1 MKCNCCKK
9 QTDEF
14 PYKDE
19 FTGNS
24 LRICRECEHIQLAE
38 ILTRQAVSD
47 YYNKQYSEN
56 RQCHIGEEYFKIMKK
71 RAEAQVDFIISVIGD
86 ISGKK
91 IYDIGC
97 GYGFLIE
104 EFLNYSDN
112 VSGCELDP
120 QALDFCR
127 NKGLKVEQFIDE
139 EDYQNIEKNFL
150 LTLSHTFEHL
160 RDIEK
165 TSAVLKEKGDYIFI
179 EIPAYSKSVC
189 DVFLEKE
196 GHVNFFNHNSFQLFL
211 ENNGFKILKIG
222 RYGPSL
228 DIFFDKKNEAVKENL
243 HNQNGD
249 YFFNEYSLENPDG
262 IWIRTLLK
270 V

>member
-9 QTDEF
+9 QTVEF

-24 LRICRECEHIQLAE
+24 LRICPECEHIQLGE
-38 ILTRQAVSD
+38 ILTRQFVSD
-47 YYNKQYSEN
+47 YYSKQYSEN
-56 RQCHIGEEYFKIMKK
+56 RQCHIGEEYFKIMQK
-71 RAEAQVDFIISVIGD
+71 RAKAQVDFIKSVIGY

-120 QALDFCR
+120 QASEFCR
-127 NKGLKVEQFIDE
+127 NKGLKVEKFTDE
-139 EDYQNIEKNFL
+139 EDYTNLEKTFL

-160 RDIEK
+160 RDAEK
-165 TSAVLKEKGDYIFI
+165 ASQVLKEKADFIFI
-179 EIPAYSKSVC
+179 EIPLYSKSVC
-189 DVFLEKE
+189 DVFLDKE
-196 GHVNFFNHNSFQLFL
+196 GHVNFFNLNSFKLFL
-211 ENNGFKILKIG
+211 ENNGFEVLKPDATDHRTTYFLIKRTKQLKKTCINKQG
-222 RYGPSL
+222 IISL
-228 DIFFDKKNEAVKENL
+228 MNIPCKT
-243 HNQNGD
+243 
-249 YFFNEYSLENPDG
+249 
-262 IWIRTLLK
+262 RK
-270 V
+270 VFG